1 LTDRPPPIDKHR
13 ARRAFSRAA
22 DTYDEAAVLQ
32 REIGERMLERLDY
45 VKLAPEVILDAGC
58 GTGTGAEALLRRY
71 RKARV
76 VAMDFA
82 YPMLRRARRRGS
94 WLRRPIC
101 VCGDIDHLPLAD
113 ASVDLVFSN
122 AVLQWSTDLAGSFSE
137 CLRVLRP
144 GGLLMFTTFGPD
156 TLKELRAAWAEV
168 DGHSHVSPFTDMH
181 DIGDLLLRSH
191 FAEPV
196 MDAEWLT
203 LTYEDVGGLMGD
215 LKTLGAGNATAGRAR
230 GMTGKARLAAMRD
243 AYEQFRV
250 DGRLPATWEVIYGH
264 AWAPEARPDSRQTGP
279 GVSVVSVERIRRRPP
294 G

>member
-1 LTDRPPPIDKHR
+1 MPDRPPPIDKHR
-13 ARRAFSRAA
+13 ARQAFSRAA

-32 REIGERMLERLDY
+32 REIGGRMLERLDY
-45 VKLAPEVILDAGC
+45 VKLAPDVILDAGC
-58 GTGTGAEALLRRY
+58 GTGAGAEALLRRY

-94 WLRRPIC
+94 WLRRPACI
-101 VCGDIDHLPLAD
+101 CGDIDHLPLAD

-122 AVLQWSTDLAGSFSE
+122 AVLQWSADLARSFSE

-156 TLKELRAAWAEV
+156 TLRELRAAWVEV

-203 LTYEDVGGLMGD
+203 LTYEDVGGLMAD
-215 LKTLGAGNATAGRAR
+215 LKTLGAANATAGRPR
-230 GMTGKARLAAMRD
+230 GMTGKTRLAAMRS

-264 AWAPEARPDSRQTGP
+264 AWAPEARPASSQVEP
-279 GVSVVSVERIRRRPP
+279 GVSVVPVERLHRRPP
-294 G
+294 R

>member
-1 LTDRPPPIDKHR
+1 MTDRPPPIYKRR
-13 ARRAFSRAA
+13 ARRAFARAA

-45 VKLAPEVILDAGC
+45 VKLVPEVILDAGC
-58 GTGTGAEALLRRY
+58 GTGAGAEALLRRY

-94 WLRRPIC
+94 WLRRPAC
-101 VCGDIDHLPLAD
+101 VCGDIEHLPLAD

-122 AVLQWSTDLAGSFSE
+122 AVLQWSTDLAHSFSE

-156 TLKELRAAWAEV
+156 TLKELRAAWAAV

-203 LTYEDVGGLMGD
+203 LTYGDVGGLMGD
-215 LKTLGAGNATAGRAR
+215 LKTLGAGNATAARPR
-230 GMTGKARLAAMRD
+230 GMTGKTRLAAMRD

-279 GVSVVSVERIRRRPP
+279 GVSVVSVEHIRRRPP